1 MNTDTTQRVPPLAN
15 IITLGTRD
23 FRRLRDFYAA
33 VGWPLVFEESEF
45 AVFALRGALLALFPA
60 ERLARANGSRLPH
73 TPAPGAPPAAHPR
86 RARNMAA
93 RVRVRTIVVAHGAGL
108 DGSVAA
114 PHPVLDRPST

>member
-45 AVFALRGALLALFPA
+45 AVFALRA
-60 ERLARANGSRLPH
+60 ARPL
-73 TPAPGAPPAAHPR
+73 PR
-86 RARNMAA
+86 RAA
-93 RVRVRTIVVAHGAGL
+93 RARQW
-108 DGSVAA
+108 
-114 PHPVLDRPST
+114 